1 MSKPRRKSTNWPA
14 PPPPAEIRPPRLIE
28 PCYVCNHTEYHAIPG
43 GWACVTCHPAPG
55 YVAPVPPLDIR
66 HAAIL
71 RWGARHD
78 YPALALNPYTRMVP
92 GSESWRRC
100 LVAVTPDLLAAIR
113 AAIKRSGG
121 QS

>member
-14 PPPPAEIRPPRLIE
+14 PPAEIPPPRPTE
-28 PCYVCNHTEYHAIPG
+28 PCYVCRHTDYHAVPG

-55 YVAPVPPLDIR
+55 SVAPVPPLDIR

-78 YPALALNPYTRMVP
+78 YPALVLNPYTRMVP

-100 LVAVTPDLLAAIR
+100 LLVVTPDLLAAIR
-113 AAIKRSGG
+113 AAIKRSG
-121 QS
+121 Q